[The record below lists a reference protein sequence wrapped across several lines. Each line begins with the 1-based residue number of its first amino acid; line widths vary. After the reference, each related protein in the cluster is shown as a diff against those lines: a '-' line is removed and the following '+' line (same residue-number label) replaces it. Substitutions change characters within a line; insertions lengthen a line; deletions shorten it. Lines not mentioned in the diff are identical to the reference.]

1 MSEDVIKV
9 IDNLASKFGI
19 VVDWSNENVIPY
31 LQDLMNR
38 FVKYNI
44 ASNILWIFICIL
56 FIILSIIG
64 LKKISTSFE
73 NEESSDL
80 TEYETLYCMG
90 FFFLGIILATSVI
103 CLFSNGFDIIQTI
116 YLPELTFLEYV
127 KGL

>member
-44 ASNILWIFICIL
+44 ASSILWIFICIL
-56 FIILSIIG
+56 FIILSIFG

-103 CLFSNGFDIIQTI
+103 CLFSNGFDIIQTT
-116 YLPELTFLEYV
+116 YLPELTFLEYM